1 MARYMNLLT
10 DYGFKRIFGSED
22 NKKILINFLN
32 VILKGEENIIDLSF
46 KDKEI
51 LPSREDGKRILY
63 DLYCETS
70 DHRHIIVEM
79 QRFIQPFF
87 LNRALFYTSASLVS
101 QGIKG
106 GKWQYSVEPVYGIF
120 LLDFHLPEL
129 PEKMIRE
136 AMLQDK
142 ETHEVISDK
151 LKLIFIDLQA
161 MDRSSIDDCITEQE
175 NWIYSIK
182 NMEDMENKPKGYPM
196 LEDLFNAS
204 EICNLTAE
212 EAVCYSESRQRLK
225 DEEYAREWY
234 GKEQLE
240 KGIAQGLEEGIAKG
254 MEKGFKAGLVKV
266 AAAMKKHGEDISRI
280 HDLTGLPVSEIE
292 KL

>member
-120 LLDFHLPEL
+120 LLDFHLP
-129 PEKMIRE
+129 
-136 AMLQDK
+136 
-142 ETHEVISDK
+142 SC
-151 LKLIFIDLQA
+151 LK
-161 MDRSSIDDCITEQE
+161 
-175 NWIYSIK
+175 K
-182 NMEDMENKPKGYPM
+182 
-196 LEDLFNAS
+196 
-204 EICNLTAE
+204 
-212 EAVCYSESRQRLK
+212 
-225 DEEYAREWY
+225 
-234 GKEQLE
+234 
-240 KGIAQGLEEGIAKG
+240 
-254 MEKGFKAGLVKV
+254 
-266 AAAMKKHGEDISRI
+266 
-280 HDLTGLPVSEIE
+280 
-292 KL
+292 